1 MSAPYTLFG
10 PYVPGAA
17 KAVCGEG
24 KSEGSIAEVSS
35 ADRGGEMA

>member
-1 MSAPYTLFG
+1 MSAPYTLL
-10 PYVPGAA
+10 PYVPGAE

-24 KSEGSIAEVSS
+24 KSEGSMAEVSS